1 MEQLGKLFL
10 KAKREPTCLVTDRET
25 ALMNAQTHIFPKA
38 KFLLCRRHVKQNI
51 QDFAGKQ
58 THKERA
64 SRLSNAYY
72 ELFKQT
78 TEMDYRMYLSSI
90 LMDWNDLPKV
100 HAYVQ
105 NSWLNP
111 YKDRLF
117 SAWTDNVFSL
127 GQNTTNRYVNLKLT
141 LLIFFRNFFLVKFQ
155 LTLSNV
161 NDTSRFSPIGTSRF
175 KPIGTSRFSLLE
187 TSRF

>member
-25 ALMNAQTHIFPKA
+25 ALMNAQALIFPKA

-51 QDFAGKQ
+51 QDFAGKR
-58 THKERA
+58 TDKERA

-72 ELFKQT
+72 ELFKQK
-78 TEMDYRMYLSSI
+78 TEMDYKMCLSRI
-90 LMDWNDLPKV
+90 TMDWKDLPMV

-105 NSWLNP
+105 RSWLNP
-111 YKDRLF
+111 YKDRLV

-127 GQNTTNRYVNLKLT
+127 GQNTTNRYVTLKLAST
-141 LLIFFRNFFLVKFQ
+141 RMI
-155 LTLSNV
+155 
-161 NDTSRFSPIGTSRF
+161 
-175 KPIGTSRFSLLE
+175 
-187 TSRF
+187 